1 MNQKEQW
8 LKLLG
13 TIKEG
18 DVLCISDDTDSFYT
32 SKLLQYVIK
41 KEKEIYL
48 PVSAYLQFGQGTQTT
63 KMYYTTD
70 KPIPDHKII
79 YCDAAMQRGVIEN
92 IQPRCIDNHVVKI
105 HCDDAINQ
113 NSINFNHS
121 ISTSN
126 YTDKSLASSFL
137 TLLCCIG
144 HDVLINE
151 GQTALTL
158 EQQLTILCCD
168 STFLTMFASFPAFND
183 VWRRVWSIDE
193 YYSDAM
199 MQDKLK
205 FDIFASQYQLK
216 KKKQDDKPTVDKKG
230 RLQLGLLDDW
240 ATQFFDKIP
249 NFVEE
254 IESLRFKCY
263 IEMERITDS
272 ASSFDNM
279 TDFKEKYSNV
289 VNFAVLYQNK
299 ENNIV
304 GCMIDD
310 DYKVHQIDDYK
321 NKKEKSN
328 G

>member
-1 MNQKEQW
+1 MQQKEQL
-8 LKLLG
+8 LKLLNS
-13 TIKEG
+13 IKEG
-18 DVLCISDDTDSFYT
+18 DVLCVSDDTDSFYT

-48 PVSAYLQFGQGTQTT
+48 PVSAYLQFGQGKQST

-79 YCDAAMQRGVIEN
+79 YCDAAMQRGVIED
-92 IQPRCIDNHVVKI
+92 IKPRCIDNHVVKI

-113 NSINFNHS
+113 NSINFNHH
-121 ISTSN
+121 ISTCN

-137 TLLCCIG
+137 TLLSCVG
-144 HDVLINE
+144 HDTLINE
-151 GQTALTL
+151 GKNALTL

-183 VWRRVWSIDE
+183 VWRRLWSIDE

-199 MQDKLK
+199 TQDREKFVSFARQYKL
-205 FDIFASQYQLK
+205 D
-216 KKKQDDKPTVDKKG
+216 KKKQDDKPIVDKKG
-230 RLQLGLLDDW
+230 RLQLDLLEDW

-249 NFVEE
+249 YFIEE

-263 IEMERITDS
+263 VEMERITDS
-272 ASSFDNM
+272 TSNFDNM
-279 TDFKEKYSNV
+279 TDFKKKYPNV

-310 DYKVHQIDDYK
+310 DYKVHQID
-321 NKKEKSN
+321 
-328 G
+328 

>member
-1 MNQKEQW
+1 MQKEQW

-32 SKLLQYVIK
+32 SKLLQYVATK
-41 KEKEIYL
+41 KKGIYL
-48 PVSAYLQFGQGTQTT
+48 PISAYLQFGQGKQPT

-70 KPIPDHKII
+70 KPIPDSRII
-79 YCDAAMQRGVIEN
+79 YCDAAMQRGVIED

-137 TLLCCIG
+137 SLLCCVG
-144 HDVLINE
+144 HDTLINE
-151 GQTALTL
+151 GETALTL

-199 MQDKLK
+199 TQDREKFVSFARMYKLE
-205 FDIFASQYQLK
+205 
-216 KKKQDDKPTVDKKG
+216 KKKQDDKPIVDKKG
-230 RLQLGLLDDW
+230 RLQLELLDDW

-254 IESLRFKCY
+254 IESLRFKSY
-263 IEMERITDS
+263 IEMERITDTTS
-272 ASSFDNM
+272 NFDNM
-279 TDFKEKYSNV
+279 IDFKNKYPNV

-299 ENNIV
+299 KNNIV
-304 GCMIDD
+304 GCMIND
-310 DYKVHQIDDYK
+310 DYKVHQIDDNK
-321 NKKEKSN
+321 NKKENEN